1 MTLKTVID
9 KLNQFKNK
17 LVTKETLD
25 NWLYENINIVNYI
38 PVGSK
43 YAHIHKVNETF
54 TEEITEILNNKLDIE
69 LVFMRYDLH
78 VLFDILLK
86 YTDIEVAKEDKS
98 PEYYDIMVETEFD
111 RYLKLAIGNDFVKFV
126 DAFER
131 ASGIN
136 EINTMNII
144 KGAIDNNITQD
155 KIDALDKVFKKLST
169 KKNKD
174 FIEDVMAYSNPAVKE
189 LMDGMRKSAMEEAD
203 KKMKEKYKKPEVTA
217 NGETNT

>member
-9 KLNQFKNK
+9 KLNQFKSKLINK
-17 LVTKETLD
+17 ESLD
-25 NWLYENINIVNYI
+25 SWLFENINITNYI
-38 PVGSK
+38 SISNK
-43 YAHIHKVNETF
+43 YAYIHKINEIF
-54 TEEITEILNNKLDIE
+54 SEEIAEILNNKLDIE
-69 LVFMRYDLH
+69 LVFMRYDMY

-98 PEYYDIMVETEFD
+98 PDYYDIMVETEFD
-111 RYLKLAIGNDFVKFV
+111 RYLKLAIGNDYVKFMS
-126 DAFER
+126 AFEK

-155 KIDALDKVFKKLST
+155 KIDALDKVFKKLNT

-174 FIEDVMAYSNPAVKE
+174 FIEDVMAYSSPAVKE
-189 LMDGMRKSAMEEAD
+189 LMDGMRKSAMEDAN
-203 KKMKEKYKKPEVTA
+203 KKMKEKYSKSDGDS
-217 NGETNT
+217 NGKTNS

>member
-17 LVTKETLD
+17 LVTKDALND
-25 NWLYENINIVNYI
+25 WLFENINITNYI
-38 PVGSK
+38 SIGNK
-43 YAHIHKVNETF
+43 YAYIHKVNETF
-54 TEEITEILNNKLDIE
+54 SEEIAEILNNKLDVE
-69 LVFMRYDLH
+69 LVFMRYDMH

-126 DAFER
+126 DAFEK

-174 FIEDVMAYSNPAVKE
+174 FLEDVMAYSNPAVKE

-203 KKMKEKYKKPEVTA
+203 KKLKEKYNKPEVMA
-217 NGETNT
+217 NGEANS